1 MCAKASAG
9 RRSGRA
15 DISSAVAEAINTE
28 SHIRSAL
35 CLPRTERMK
44 RIIPLALG
52 LAAVLASLPGGT
64 GFARGQQV
72 FQASADLVRLDV
84 VVLDRDRRPVTG
96 LTASDFTILE
106 DQELREVAAFAAVT
120 LPAATATAGAE
131 WTLNSSSDVVT
142 NARAENGR
150 LVVIMLDHSI
160 PAGAM
165 ALTAQAIARSA
176 VDALGPN
183 DLAAVV
189 RSSPIAGEGISQNFT
204 ADRRRLIAAVESPF
218 MGLTKGAPIGPSG
231 GADRV
236 PGLGESIACPC
247 GICQWH
253 AITRVAD
260 ALTSGAGGRQKTLL
274 FIGRDIVVQTSAAE
288 DDCNV
293 RVRDARTRALRALDR
308 ANTTVHSIDPSG
320 LETLQASASGMT
332 RMPPQRNLARQ
343 ANLGVLPDYTG
354 GRTVLNTNAPESVV
368 PDIFSETQSY
378 YLLGFQR
385 SSDGRLDERRN
396 IRVRVN
402 RDGVTVR
409 SRTGYYTSAAE
420 ADAAADGNPS
430 VAALRGLLPMTDI
443 PLRLGLTSRFRPD
456 GSTQVGLLLSMTR
469 TSDNPDRT
477 FDVTVA
483 VFDER
488 ARPMGS
494 AHEVIDTSAS
504 AVRDTIE
511 TQSQMNLAPGRY
523 EVRVGVAGTTSGVV
537 GSVYG
542 YVDVPDPSRSPLT
555 LSDVWMEARGQV
567 AAAPPLVSDAA
578 PLPSTLRRSFG
589 RTDAV
594 RARLQVYQRPPIRAA
609 VPLHVRVVDTSDRT
623 VRESSQ
629 TLDAAL
635 FGAAGVADV
644 RLTVPVGALVS
655 GRYLLVVEAGS
666 SGRVEGRQ
674 LEFAVQ

>member
-1 MCAKASAG
+1 M
-9 RRSGRA
+9 
-15 DISSAVAEAINTE
+15 T
-28 SHIRSAL
+28 
-35 CLPRTERMK
+35 

-52 LAAVLASLPGGT
+52 LAAGLASLPGGPRFT
-64 GFARGQQV
+64 PEQQV

-106 DQELREVAAFAAVT
+106 DRELREVAAFAAVT
-120 LPAATATAGAE
+120 LPAATATSGAE
-131 WTLNSSSDVVT
+131 WTRNSSSDVVT

-189 RSSPIAGEGISQNFT
+189 RSSPFAGEGISQNFT
-204 ADRRRLIAAVESPF
+204 ADRRRLIEALESPF
-218 MGLTKGAPIGPSG
+218 MGLTKAAPIGPSG

-253 AITRVAD
+253 AITRIAD
-260 ALTSGAGGRQKTLL
+260 ALTSGAGSRQKTLL

-343 ANLGVLPDYTG
+343 ANLGVLSDYTG

-385 SSDGRLDERRN
+385 SANGRLDERRN

-409 SRTGYYTSAAE
+409 SRTGYYAPT
-420 ADAAADGNPS
+420 ADDDAPADSSPS
-430 VAALRGLLPMTDI
+430 VEALRGLLPMTDI
-443 PLRLGLTSRFRPD
+443 PLAVGLTSRFRSD
-456 GSTQVGLLLSMTR
+456 GTAQVSVLLSMTR
-469 TSDNPDRT
+469 TSDNHDRT
-477 FDVTVA
+477 FDVTVG

-488 ARPMGS
+488 ARPVGS
-494 AHEVIDTSAS
+494 AHDVIDISAS
-504 AVRDTIE
+504 AARDTIE
-511 TQSQMNLAPGRY
+511 TQSQLNLAPGRY
-523 EVRVGVAGTTSGVV
+523 EVRVGVAGATSGVA

-542 YVDVPDPSRSPLT
+542 YVDVPDPNRASLT
-555 LSDVWMEARGQV
+555 LSDVWMEARGQ
-567 AAAPPLVSDAA
+567 AATAPPLLTDAI
-578 PLPSTLRRSFG
+578 PLPPTLRRSFA

-594 RARLQVYQRPPIRAA
+594 TARVQVYQRPPIRAS
-609 VPLHVRVVDTSDRT
+609 VPLHARIVDTSDRI
-623 VRESSQ
+623 VSESSQ
-629 TLDAAL
+629 TLDTAR

-644 RLTVPVGALVS
+644 SLTVPVGALVS

-666 SGRVEGRQ
+666 SGRVEERRLQ
-674 LEFAVQ
+674 FAVQ